1 MWQKYSFRCY
11 QSVTKYS
18 INQMCYYVTH
28 TVARKSTG
36 SYLFIPDSA
45 NNYQTDESCL
55 SITKI
60 SLQT

>member
-11 QSVTKYS
+11 QSVTKYN
-18 INQMCYYVTH
+18 INQVYYYITH
-28 TVARKSTG
+28 TVARKPTE
-36 SYLFIPDSA
+36 SYLFIPHSA
-45 NNYQTDESCL
+45 NNHQTDESCL